1 MSWIDSR
8 QFKIANRNGR
18 HYVFRRNNAG
28 NTEINIPKTI
38 TSKAEAVRWLKA
50 HPNKVVKF
58 KAKRKPV
65 AGGGVLMHKA
75 YDPFNTPV
83 RWMPMFNP
91 LSVLNKPQRKAQNN
105 AYPIKSPPL
114 SPLNARNWTG
124 SCETLKSGITKKI
137 GAGRQGVVFLARTY
151 GKPAVVVKVCPRDL
165 AAKSRGEEQPVDI
178 EYKIQSAVQKCSPN
192 VVHVMKSIRCLNFV
206 RPSEIDSQNLQNPS
220 KFDKSKQGLLVME
233 YCEGGDLTNWLKT
246 TSQLDD
252 TMMYHLISDIL
263 GALEKIKA
271 KYPFFSH
278 NDLHIQNI
286 FVSERG
292 FLIGDFG
299 WARLKKMGTNPAVNT
314 ANGTTTASNYGVGPS
329 TDARY
334 DHHLFLNELRDI
346 ALKTPS
352 KFPKALEFLNKAV
365 PQGYRGHDDT
375 HVKQFRLKYGDPCP
389 GLPSLAALFRLPFL
403 RKKFVSSPE
412 LVRVMGR
419 LRKTGRVLT
428 LVRSPSIRRKTPSPK
443 KASPKKNFT
452 NAQLVAMSRADLFK
466 LSPATRVRA
475 IALRAKTK
483 GASPPKKK
491 AKTPSPVRVTKRPA
505 VPQVILKSAKFEKLI
520 EKIWRNTG
528 NLSNNGWTSARNK
541 ALNIVRN
548 KGLSVSP
555 VAAPT
560 RPHGFA
566 KLAALEHVRSP
577 KSGRYK
583 IRAPNSG
590 RLVYADGASVSL
602 KYLKNLARTVKANI
616 KGLRSKAQIAIKI
629 FSKNK

>member
-1 MSWIDSR
+1 MSWINSR

-50 HPNKVVKF
+50 HPNKVVKPNRY
-58 KAKRKPV
+58 KGKRKPV
-65 AGGGVLMHKA
+65 AGGGVLIHKA

-83 RWMPMFNP
+83 RWMPMFKP

-105 AYPIKSPPL
+105 AYPFKSPPL

-124 SCETLKSGITKKI
+124 SCETLKSSIVKKI
-137 GAGRQGVVFLARTY
+137 GAGRQGVVFLARKY
-151 GKPAVVVKVCPRDL
+151 GKPTVVVKVCPRDL
-165 AAKSRGEEQPVDI
+165 AAKNRGEEQPVDI

-192 VVHVMKSIRCLNFV
+192 VVHVIKSIRCLNFV

-233 YCEGGDLTNWLKT
+233 YCEGGDLSNWLKT

-299 WARLKKMGTNPAVNT
+299 WAHLKKMGTNPAVNT

-334 DHHLFLNELRDI
+334 DHHLFLNELRDLV
-346 ALKTPS
+346 LKTPS
-352 KFPKALEFLNKAV
+352 KFPKTLAFLNKAV
-365 PQGYRGHDDT
+365 PQGYRGDDDT

-428 LVRSPSIRRKTPSPK
+428 LARSPSIRRKTPSPK

-475 IALRAKTK
+475 IALHAKTK

-491 AKTPSPVRVTKRPA
+491 ASPVRVTKRPA

-555 VAAPT
+555 VAA
-560 RPHGFA
+560 
-566 KLAALEHVRSP
+566 LEHVRSP
-577 KSGRYK
+577 KSGRLK

-616 KGLRSKAQIAIKI
+616 KGLRSKAQIANKI

>member
-1 MSWIDSR
+1 M
-8 QFKIANRNGR
+8 
-18 HYVFRRNNAG
+18 FRRNNAG

-50 HPNKVVKF
+50 HPNRVVKF

-83 RWMPMFNP
+83 RWIPMFKP
-91 LSVLNKPQRKAQNN
+91 LPVLNKPQRKAQNN
-105 AYPIKSPPL
+105 AYPFKSPPP

-124 SCETLKSGITKKI
+124 SCETLKSSIVKKI

-165 AAKSRGEEQPVDI
+165 AAKNRGEEQPVDI

-452 NAQLVAMSRADLFK
+452 NAQLVAMSRANLFK

-475 IALRAKTK
+475 IALRAATK
-483 GASPPKKK
+483 MASPPKKK
-491 AKTPSPVRVTKRPA
+491 PNTPSPPRVTKRPA

-528 NLSNNGWTSARNK
+528 NLTNNGWTSARNK

-548 KGLSVSP
+548 KGLSLSP
-555 VAAPT
+555 NAPAA

-566 KLAALEHVRSP
+566 KLAALEHIKSP
-577 KSGRYK
+577 TSGRYK

-616 KGLRSKAQIAIKI
+616 KGLRSKAQIANKI